1 MSDPTESDRI
11 RPPEVSDRQSIAIDA
26 LVSGATQQEA
36 AEKAGVQRTTVTEWC
51 NKNIIFI
58 AEWNRRR
65 KQRLAAAG
73 ERLHEVTVAALDAVM
88 ESIRDGDIAAAL
100 ALIRIVGVEHLVRAA
115 QPGPTT
121 PMGVH
126 QDLAADLK
134 SDLVGEMFVSEE
146 ISWMVE
152 HDSDA
157 SAD

>member
-1 MSDPTESDRI
+1 MDGPTEPDQI
-11 RPPEVSDRQSIAIDA
+11 RPPEVSDRQSIAIDVLIA
-26 LVSGATQQEA
+26 GSTHLEA
-36 AEKAGVQRTTVTEWC
+36 AKLAGVQRSTVTGWC

-65 KQRLAAAG
+65 RQRLTAAG
-73 ERLHEVTVAALDAVM
+73 ERLHEATSTALDVVA
-88 ESIRDGDIAAAL
+88 ETINSGDTAAAL

-126 QDLAADLK
+126 QNLAANLR
-134 SDLVGEMFVSEE
+134 SDLFGEMFVSEE

-152 HDSDA
+152 RDSEA

>member
-1 MSDPTESDRI
+1 MDAPPAPDQI
-11 RPPEVSDRQSIAIDA
+11 RPPEVSARQSIAIDA

-73 ERLHEVTVAALDAVM
+73 ERLYEVTVAALESVMASISGGDA
-88 ESIRDGDIAAAL
+88 ATAL
-100 ALIRIVGVEHLVRAA
+100 ALIRMVGVEHLLSAA
-115 QPGPTT
+115 RPGPTT

-126 QDLAADLK
+126 QNLAANLR
-134 SDLVGEMFVSEE
+134 SDLFGEMFVSEE

-152 HDSDA
+152 RDSEA

>member
-1 MSDPTESDRI
+1 MNDPTESDQF

-26 LVSGATQQEA
+26 LVAGSTHLEA
-36 AEKAGVQRTTVTEWC
+36 AKLAGVQRSTVTGWC

-65 KQRLAAAG
+65 KQRLATAG

-126 QDLAADLK
+126 QDLAADLR
-134 SDLVGEMFVSEE
+134 SDLMGEMFVNEE
-146 ISWMVE
+146 ISWIVE
-152 HDSDA
+152 RDSDA

>member
-1 MSDPTESDRI
+1 MVGPTESDQI

-26 LVSGATQQEA
+26 LVAGSTHLEA
-36 AEKAGVQRTTVTEWC
+36 AKLAGVQRSTVTGWC
-51 NKNIIFI
+51 NKNITFI

-65 KQRLAAAG
+65 RQRLTAAG
-73 ERLHEVTVAALDAVM
+73 ERLHEVTVAALDAVA
-88 ESIRDGDIAAAL
+88 ESINSGATATAL
-100 ALIRIVGVEHLVRAA
+100 ALIRVVGVEHLLSAA

-126 QDLAADLK
+126 QDLAADLR

-152 HDSDA
+152 RCSEETP
-157 SAD
+157 